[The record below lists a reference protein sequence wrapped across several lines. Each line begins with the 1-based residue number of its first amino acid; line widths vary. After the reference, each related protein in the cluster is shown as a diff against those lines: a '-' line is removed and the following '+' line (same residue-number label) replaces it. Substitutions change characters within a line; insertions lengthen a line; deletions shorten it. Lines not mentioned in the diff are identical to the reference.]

1 MKQVQLYVCNFFAIK
16 NLATRNYILQ
26 TIYVISDDSL
36 DNLNSTGNILL
47 ESLINTKMQ
56 IAEAAENFDSQDLV
70 HNANLNLGLA
80 VNATFQGVESVVED
94 LGVFDSLDTIVH
106 SVGNVP
112 LKLNGMIDSTLGEDS
127 AEEDEGV
134 VVDDPVVPEVTAEI
148 IDSNVVPR
156 QFGTQ

>member
-1 MKQVQLYVCNFFAIK
+1 
-16 NLATRNYILQ
+16 
-26 TIYVISDDSL
+26 
-36 DNLNSTGNILL
+36 
-47 ESLINTKMQ
+47 MQ

-94 LGVFDSLDTIVH
+94 LGVFDSLDTIIH

-134 VVDDPVVPEVTAEI
+134 IVEDPVVPEITAEI